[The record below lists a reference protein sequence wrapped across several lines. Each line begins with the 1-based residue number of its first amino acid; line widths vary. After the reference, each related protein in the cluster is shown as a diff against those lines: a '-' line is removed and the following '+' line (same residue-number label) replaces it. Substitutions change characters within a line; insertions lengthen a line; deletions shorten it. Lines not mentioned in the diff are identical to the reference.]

1 MTDMDDDFN
10 TSKALAHLFGLV
22 AGIRNTNADD
32 PEIFRRGYYYM
43 WQKLAGEILGILPTH
58 ASDSS
63 DTSNV
68 LENVVQ
74 LNIRQRKAA
83 RDRRDFATSDSI
95 RKELEEAGIILEDTK
110 DGTTWR
116 LK

>member
-1 MTDMDDDFN
+1 LSVT
-10 TSKALAHLFGLV
+10 
-22 AGIRNTNADD
+22 
-32 PEIFRRGYYYM
+32 
-43 WQKLAGEILGILPTH
+43 
-58 ASDSS
+58 
-63 DTSNV
+63 
-68 LENVVQ
+68 LEKVIQ

-83 RDRRDFATSDSI
+83 RDRRDFGMSDSI